1 MRYSILY
8 PNAKEPEYKMLSEV
22 AFHDLGMDTITKNV
36 GRNSAEQEMIRRTMC
51 AMTADPAVTTY
62 RCEVFDDIFKNPG
75 LREQILK
82 LLDKVNFI
90 RDYGIRRDLDEKS
103 GIWDLMHRLD
113 EVNDYIHCVE
123 DIFECLSEYDL
134 KSEGLVNLRKYV
146 DVIYHEEGF
155 AALKED
161 IAKLNATTSTIRSV
175 TLGVNL
181 NGRFEAESI
190 GLVSVNDKQ
199 FTRSNIISNFSDKI
213 LNSEGIHKGNDWD
226 GSYKYHVMN
235 AKEGPDS
242 MTLEELAAAKI
253 AIMNPLLAVGMS
265 YVGQGDIAADI
276 TRYMDKIVNHLL
288 HGIVSKLRN
297 VLGNH
302 VTISI
307 RDITE
312 LIPEFTY
319 YVRWAEYIEKARK
332 KGMRFNRAYAMEAP
346 ERGRTMIA
354 SEIYNLKLA
363 DSCDSFSGIVSNTI
377 LFDEDN
383 SVYILTGAN
392 RGGKTTITQATGQM
406 FLMAQ
411 GGIYAPCASF
421 RFLPA
426 DCIYTHFPA
435 DEDKTMD
442 LGRLGEECRRFKEL
456 YGKCTEQS
464 LLLLNETFSTTS
476 FEEGYYI
483 ACDAVKAMLTKGL
496 RCIYNTHMHKLAY
509 SLEDFEK
516 YGRGAA
522 SLVVE
527 SKDGVCT
534 YRVKAAPPEG
544 LSYARAIAEK
554 YGVTY
559 EELCA
564 NADAEETSENVPEDS
579 NNKFI

>member
-8 PNAKEPEYKMLSEV
+8 PNAQEPQYNTLSEV
-22 AFHDLGMDTITKNV
+22 AFHDLGLDTIVKAVGKN
-36 GRNSAEQEMIRRTMC
+36 GAEQDMIRRVMC
-51 AMTADPAVTTY
+51 AMTDDPAVTNY

-75 LREQILK
+75 LRDRILK

-134 KSEGLVNLRKYV
+134 QSEGLINLRKYV

-161 IAKLNATTSTIRSV
+161 IKGLNATTSSIRSV

-181 NGRFEAESI
+181 NSRFEAESI
-190 GLVSVNDKQ
+190 GLVSVNDKA
-199 FTRSNIISNFSDKI
+199 FTRSNIVSNFSDKL
-213 LNSEGIHKGNDWD
+213 LNTAGIHNGNEWD
-226 GSYKYHVMN
+226 KDYHYHVMN
-235 AKEGPDS
+235 SKEGPGALS
-242 MTLEELAAAKI
+242 LEELAAAKI

-265 YVGQGDIAADI
+265 YVGQGDITADI
-276 TRYMDKIVNHLL
+276 TRYMDKIVNHML
-288 HGIVSKLRN
+288 HSIVSKLRN

-302 VTISI
+302 ITISI
-307 RDITE
+307 RDITD

-319 YVRWAEYIEKARK
+319 YVRWAEYIEKAMK
-332 KGMRFNRAYAMEAP
+332 KSMRFTRAYAMKDVES
-346 ERGRTMIA
+346 GRKMIA
-354 SEIYNLKLA
+354 SEVYNLKLA
-363 DSCDSFSGIVSNTI
+363 DAGSTFSGIVCNT
-377 LFDEDN
+377 LVFDEDN
-383 SVYILTGAN
+383 SVFILTGAN
-392 RGGKTTITQATGQM
+392 RGGKTTITQAIGQLY
-406 FLMAQ
+406 LMAQ
-411 GGIYAPCASF
+411 GGIYVPGASF
-421 RFLPA
+421 RFLPV

-442 LGRLGEECRRFKEL
+442 LGRLGEECSRFKEL
-456 YGKCTEQS
+456 YSACTGNS
-464 LLLLNETFSTTS
+464 LVLLNETFSTTS

-483 ACDAVKAMLTKGL
+483 ACDAVKAMLKKGL

-509 SLEDFEK
+509 SLEEFAE
-516 YGRGAA
+516 YGRGAS

-527 SKDGVCT
+527 SKEGVCT
-534 YRVKAAPPEG
+534 YRIKVAPPEG
-544 LSYARAIAEK
+544 MSYARVIAEK

-559 EELCA
+559 EELT
-564 NADAEETSENVPEDS
+564 EEEKND
-579 NNKFI
+579 